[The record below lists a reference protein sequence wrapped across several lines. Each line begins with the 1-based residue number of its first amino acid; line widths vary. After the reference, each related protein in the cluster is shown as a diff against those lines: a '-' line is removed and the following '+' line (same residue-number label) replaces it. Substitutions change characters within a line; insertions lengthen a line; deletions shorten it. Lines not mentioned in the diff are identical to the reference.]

1 MGVFD
6 FLKKTASPASAA
18 SPTPNASA
26 GKVSLTKN
34 EALNKRIS
42 LRKELVAKTA
52 EKQNIRSGA
61 ARVVFALDHS
71 GSMRAMYKNG
81 AVQALLERIFPVAM
95 HFDDNAEMEFYW
107 FDNTY
112 KELAPVNYDS
122 IDGYVQREILSK
134 NDHFGGTC
142 FAPVM
147 RKIYERYAL
156 KDSSPIPTLVIF
168 ITDGSNSD
176 KNDTK
181 KVLTEASK
189 HNIFWKY
196 VGIGAP
202 DCAFPFLQRL
212 DELKGRFIDN
222 ANFITIDNIGD
233 MKDETLYKL
242 LLEEYGDWLEICRAH
257 GMIE

>member
-1 MGVFD
+1 MGIFD
-6 FLKKTASPASAA
+6 FLKKPASPAPAVSAA
-18 SPTPNASA
+18 PAASA
-26 GKVSLTKN
+26 GNVSLTKN

-52 EKQNIRSGA
+52 EQQNIRNGA

-71 GSMRAMYKNG
+71 GSMRNMYKNG

-147 RKIYERYAL
+147 RKIYERYAM
-156 KDSSPIPTLVIF
+156 KDPSTIPTLVIF

-176 KNDTK
+176 KTDTK
-181 KVLTEASK
+181 KVLTDASK

-196 VGIGAP
+196 VGIGSEQ
-202 DCAFPFLQRL
+202 FPFLERL

-222 ANFITIDNIGD
+222 ANFITIDDITTI
-233 MKDETLYKL
+233 KDETLYKL
-242 LLEEYGDWLEICRAH
+242 LLEEYGDWLSLCRTH